1 VGRSAYTSRIIGC
14 PLNSITCNAFV
25 FGIACAYTQGD
36 MDIVR
41 DASVKKKKRQKQT
54 AMIVVAV
61 IAVLGVTLGV
71 SKLKPAP
78 PSVEFGTIWPDTV
91 KRGSMLRQVRGL
103 GSLVPIPEDVR
114 LIPAETDVR
123 VERIVKLPGM
133 PVTPDT
139 IIMELSN
146 PQVVQ
151 EALNADL
158 EMKSA
163 EAEYH
168 NTKAKVDSDLMN
180 LKAEAATVEADYEN
194 AQRDADANK
203 ELAKIGVLSASALKA
218 SLAKAREMATR
229 HKIEEERISENTKA
243 VETQLAVQQAT
254 IDQKRAL
261 AQLKHRQ
268 LDALKVKAGIAG
280 VLAALDAPVQVGQR
294 VTQGT
299 ILAKVVQPEHL
310 KAALKIP
317 ETQAKDIV
325 DGLPAEIDTHNG
337 VVKGK
342 VTRIDPAVQNGTV
355 TVDVTLDEPP
365 PRGSRPDLSV
375 DGTITLEK
383 LDNVLYVGRPAFGQ
397 EKSTVGMFKIDP
409 EGKTATRTPVEL
421 GRSSVNTVE
430 IIRGLKEGDQVILSD
445 MSRWDNQDRIRL
457 ER

>member
-1 VGRSAYTSRIIGC
+1 
-14 PLNSITCNAFV
+14 
-25 FGIACAYTQGD
+25 

-54 AMIVVAV
+54 LMIVVAV

-78 PSVEFGTIWPDTV
+78 PSVEFGQIWPDTV
-91 KRGSMLRQVRGL
+91 KRGSMLRQVHGL

-123 VERIVKLPGM
+123 VDRIIVLPGM
-133 PVTPDT
+133 QVKPDT
-139 IIMELSN
+139 IVMELTN
-146 PQVVQ
+146 PQVTQ
-151 EALNADL
+151 EALSADL
-158 EMKSA
+158 DLKSA

-168 NTKAKVDSDLMN
+168 NTQAKVDSDLMT
-180 LKAEAATVEADYEN
+180 LKAAAATVEADYEN
-194 AQRDADANK
+194 AKRDADANR
-203 ELAKIGVLSASALKA
+203 ELNKIGVLSKAALEA
-218 SLAKAREMATR
+218 SLSKERELATR
-229 HKIEEERISENTKA
+229 KKIEEDRIAESSKA
-243 VETQLAVQQAT
+243 IETQLQVQQST
-254 IDQKRAL
+254 IDQKKAM
-261 AQLKHRQ
+261 AALKHRQ
-268 LDALKVKAGIAG
+268 LDALKVRAGIPG

-294 VTQGT
+294 VQQGT

-325 DGLPAEIDTHNG
+325 DNLPAEIDTHNG
-337 VVKGK
+337 VVKGR

-375 DGTITLEK
+375 DGTITLER

-409 EGKTATRTPVEL
+409 DGKTATRVPVEL
-421 GRSSVNTVE
+421 GRMSVNTTEVV
-430 IIRGLKEGDQVILSD
+430 RGLKEGDQVILSD
-445 MSRWDNQDRIRL
+445 MSRWDNQDHIRL

>member
-1 VGRSAYTSRIIGC
+1 
-14 PLNSITCNAFV
+14 
-25 FGIACAYTQGD
+25 

-54 AMIVVAV
+54 LIVVMAV

-91 KRGSMLRQVRGL
+91 KRGSMLRQVHGL

-123 VERIVKLPGM
+123 VDRIIVLPGM
-133 PVTPDT
+133 QVKPDT

-146 PQVVQ
+146 PQVSQ
-151 EALNADL
+151 EALSADL
-158 EMKSA
+158 DMKSA

-168 NTKAKVDSDLMN
+168 NTKAKVDSDLMTQRSQ
-180 LKAEAATVEADYEN
+180 AATVEADYEN
-194 AQRDADANK
+194 AKRDADANR
-203 ELAKIGVLSASALKA
+203 ELNKIGVLSKAALEA
-218 SLAKAREMATR
+218 SLSKERELATR
-229 HKIEEERISENTKA
+229 KKIEEDRIAESTKA

-254 IDQKRAL
+254 IDQKRAM
-261 AQLKHRQ
+261 AALKHRQ
-268 LDALKVKAGIAG
+268 LDALKVRAGIPG
-280 VLAALDAPVQVGQR
+280 VLAALDTPVQVGQR
-294 VTQGT
+294 VVQGT

-325 DGLPAEIDTHNG
+325 DNLPAEIDTHNG
-337 VVKGK
+337 VVKGR

-355 TVDVTLDEPP
+355 TVDVTLDEAP

-375 DGTITLEK
+375 DGTITLER

-409 EGKTATRTPVEL
+409 DGKTATRTPVEL
-421 GRSSVNTVE
+421 GRSSVNTIE
-430 IIRGLKEGDQVILSD
+430 IVRGLKEGDQVILSD